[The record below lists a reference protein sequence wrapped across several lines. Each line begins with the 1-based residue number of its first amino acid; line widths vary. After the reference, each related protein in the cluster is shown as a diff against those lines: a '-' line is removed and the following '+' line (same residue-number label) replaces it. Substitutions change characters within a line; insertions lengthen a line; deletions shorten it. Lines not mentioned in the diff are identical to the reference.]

1 MVSIYTISDK
11 ALMGKQINLL
21 SAYIAECF
29 FKSNIKT
36 DKQCV
41 IGCTADFSKCVDCND
56 ILIFLVDKSCDKLNQ
71 YICDVTKSVIIENP
85 YAKNSIYA
93 HYKKLNQPMEKEVEN
108 EWKMPSQ
115 AQAIVNPINTT
126 QGYILEHNN
135 TIYCVLPN
143 IYDEARIM
151 FDDVVLDYI
160 LKEQKKKYRSYTF
173 KSFGLGI
180 DLISK
185 VIEAEIKNKS
195 KVSIN
200 LFEKPMEV
208 DIVLK
213 SIDTNKDLD
222 DIAKSV
228 FLKLDKYIYSVEDI
242 PIEKVVYK
250 LLKLNEIKVSFAE
263 DISCGEI
270 CSHLVKQ
277 ADDAVNYI
285 DKSIV
290 VPNIESK
297 MTTLGIDKSLI
308 DTQGE
313 VSPNV
318 VYQMAVNLIKNSNAD
333 VVVANVGKFTA
344 TNNAQN
350 GLCYIAV
357 GDRKEIH
364 VYKNVFKG
372 NYKDIIDSATVSS
385 YFYLIKKLKKNDFHL
400 DKNTI

>member
-21 SAYIAECF
+21 SAYIAESF

-41 IGCTADFSKCVDCND
+41 VGCTADFSKCIDENE
-56 ILIFLVDKSCDKLNQ
+56 IQIFLVDKSCNSLNQ
-71 YICDVTKSVIIENP
+71 YICDLTRNVIIENP
-85 YAKNSIYA
+85 YAKNSIFE
-93 HYKKLNQPMEKEVEN
+93 HYKKLNQPMEKGVEN

-115 AQAIVNPINTT
+115 AKAIINPMNTT

-151 FDDVVLDYI
+151 FDDVVLEYI

-180 DLISK
+180 DFITKLI
-185 VIEAEIKNKS
+185 EPEIKNKS

-213 SIDTNKDLD
+213 SIDTNKELD
-222 DIAKSV
+222 EIAKNV

-242 PIEKVVYK
+242 PIEKVVYN
-250 LLKLNEIKVSFAE
+250 LLKLNQVKVSFAE
-263 DISCGEI
+263 DITCGALCEN
-270 CSHLVKQ
+270 LTKQ
-277 ADDAVNYI
+277 AEDAVNFI

-290 VPNIESK
+290 VPNLESK
-297 MTTLGIDKSLI
+297 MTTLGIDKSVV
-308 DTQGE
+308 DSQGE

-318 VYQMAVNLIKNSNAD
+318 VYQMAVNLLRSSTSDI
-333 VVVANVGKFTA
+333 VVANVGKFT
-344 TNNAQN
+344 TSGSTQN

-357 GDRKEIH
+357 GDRNEIH
-364 VYKNVFKG
+364 VYKNTFKG
-372 NYKDIIDSATVSS
+372 NFKNIIDSATVSS

>member
-29 FKSNIKT
+29 FKNNIKT

-41 IGCTADFSKCVDCND
+41 VGCTANFSKCVDENE
-56 ILIFLVDKSCDKLNQ
+56 IQLFLVDRSCNNLNQ
-71 YICDVTKSVIIENP
+71 YICDLTRSVIIDNP
-85 YAKNSIYA
+85 YAKNSIFE
-93 HYKKLNQPMEKEVEN
+93 HYKKLNQPMEKDVEN

-115 AQAIVNPINTT
+115 AQAIINPMNTT

-143 IYDEARIM
+143 IYDEARVM

-180 DLISK
+180 DFITKLI
-185 VIEAEIKNKS
+185 EPEIKNKS

-213 SIDTNKDLD
+213 SIDTNKELD
-222 DIAKSV
+222 EIAKNV

-242 PIEKVVYK
+242 PIEKVVYN
-250 LLKLNEIKVSFAE
+250 LLKLNEVKVSFAE
-263 DISCGEI
+263 DITCGALCEN
-270 CSHLVKQ
+270 LTKQ
-277 ADDAVNYI
+277 AEDAVNYI

-297 MTTLGIDKSLI
+297 ITTLGIDNSTI
-308 DTQGE
+308 NSQGE
-313 VSPNV
+313 VTPNV
-318 VYQMAVNLIKNSNAD
+318 VYQMAVNLLKSSTAD
-333 VVVANVGKFTA
+333 IVVANVGKFTA
-344 TNNAQN
+344 KGNSQN

-357 GDRKEIH
+357 GDRNEIH
-364 VYKNVFKG
+364 VYKNTFKG
-372 NYKDIIDSATVSS
+372 NYKNIIDSATVSS